1 MISIK
6 KFVRSLTYAFR
17 GIGQVIRRE
26 HSFRIQLIAAI
37 AVLIVLFILPLDV
50 WERTVLLLLIAAV
63 LVLEVINSIFE
74 RLSDGLKPRLNEM
87 VKDVKDMMAGAV
99 LITSFTAALIAVMI
113 LWPYIQDLMEMGRL
127 FANA

>member
-6 KFVRSLTYAFR
+6 KFFKSLKYALR
-17 GIGQVIRRE
+17 GIRQVMKQE
-26 HSFRIQLIAAI
+26 HSFRVQLIAA
-37 AVLIVLFILPLDV
+37 AVVLVVVLLLPLDV
-50 WERTVLLLLIAAV
+50 WERVVLLLLVAAV

-99 LITSFTAALIAVMI
+99 LITSCTSALIAAMI
-113 LWPYIQDLMEMGRL
+113 LWPYIKDLIEVGRL
-127 FANA
+127 FG